1 MQFVQNNLMLIAVA
15 LLSAGMLAWPLIGRR
30 ISGVKEVETLEAT
43 QLINHR
49 DAVILD
55 VREDKEF
62 VTGHL
67 PNAKHIP
74 LGQLVAR
81 LKDVEKF
88 KKKPIVVNC
97 RSGARSATAC
107 GILRKNGFEEV
118 YNLKGGINAWQQ
130 ANMPVEK

>member
-15 LLSAGMLAWPLIGRR
+15 LLSAGMLVWPLIGRR

>member
-15 LLSAGMLAWPLIGRR
+15 LLSAGMLVWPMIGRR
-30 ISGVKEVETLEAT
+30 ISGVKEVETLEAI

-62 VTGHL
+62 ATGRL

>member
-15 LLSAGMLAWPLIGRR
+15 LLSAGMLVWPLIGRR

-74 LGQLVAR
+74 LGQLIAR

-88 KKKPIVVNC
+88 KNKPIVVNC

-118 YNLKGGINAWQQ
+118 YNLKGGINAWLQ

>member
-15 LLSAGMLAWPLIGRR
+15 LLSAGMLVWPLIGRR

-97 RSGARSATAC
+97 RSGTRSATAC

-118 YNLKGGINAWQQ
+118 YNLKGGINAWLQ

>member
-15 LLSAGMLAWPLIGRR
+15 LLSAGMLVWPLIGHR

-88 KKKPIVVNC
+88 KNKPIVVNC

>member
-15 LLSAGMLAWPLIGRR
+15 LLSAGMLVWPLIGRR
-30 ISGVKEVETLEAT
+30 ISGVKEVETLEAI

-62 VTGHL
+62 ATGHL

>member
-15 LLSAGMLAWPLIGRR
+15 LLSAGMLVWPMIGRR

>member
-15 LLSAGMLAWPLIGRR
+15 LLSAGMLVWPLIGRR

-88 KKKPIVVNC
+88 KNKPIVVNC

>member
-1 MQFVQNNLMLIAVA
+1 MQFVQNNLMLIAIA
-15 LLSAGMLAWPLIGRR
+15 LLSAGMLVWPLIGRR

-88 KKKPIVVNC
+88 KNKPIVVNC

-118 YNLKGGINAWQQ
+118 YNLKGGINAWLQ

>member
-15 LLSAGMLAWPLIGRR
+15 LLSAGMLVWPMIGRR
-30 ISGVKEVETLEAT
+30 ISGVKEVETLEAI

-62 VTGHL
+62 ATGRL
-67 PNAKHIP
+67 PNSKHIP

-88 KKKPIVVNC
+88 KKKPIIVNC

>member
-15 LLSAGMLAWPLIGRR
+15 LLSAGMLVWPMIGRR

-74 LGQLVAR
+74 LGQLAAR

-88 KKKPIVVNC
+88 KKKPIIVNC

>member
-15 LLSAGMLAWPLIGRR
+15 LLSAGMLVWPLVGRR

-62 VTGHL
+62 ATGHL

-74 LGQLVAR
+74 LGQLAAR

-88 KKKPIVVNC
+88 KNKPIVVNC

>member
-1 MQFVQNNLMLIAVA
+1 MLIAVA
-15 LLSAGMLAWPLIGRR
+15 LLSAGMLVWPLIGRR

-74 LGQLVAR
+74 LGQLAAR

-88 KKKPIVVNC
+88 KNKPIVVNC

>member
-15 LLSAGMLAWPLIGRR
+15 LLSAGMLVWPMIGRR
-30 ISGVKEVETLEAT
+30 ISGVKEVETLEAI

-62 VTGHL
+62 ATGHL

>member
-15 LLSAGMLAWPLIGRR
+15 LLSAGMLVWPMIGRR
-30 ISGVKEVETLEAT
+30 ISGVKEVETLEAI

>member
-15 LLSAGMLAWPLIGRR
+15 LLSAGMLVWPMIGRR
-30 ISGVKEVETLEAT
+30 ISGVKEVETLEAI

-74 LGQLVAR
+74 LGQLAAR

-88 KKKPIVVNC
+88 KKKPIIVNC

>member
-15 LLSAGMLAWPLIGRR
+15 LLSAGMLVWPMIGRR

-49 DAVILD
+49 DAMILD

-62 VTGHL
+62 STGHL

-74 LGQLVAR
+74 LGQLAAR

-88 KKKPIVVNC
+88 KNKPIVVNC

>member
-15 LLSAGMLAWPLIGRR
+15 LLSAGMLVWPLIGRR

-62 VTGHL
+62 VSGHL

>member
-1 MQFVQNNLMLIAVA
+1 M
-15 LLSAGMLAWPLIGRR
+15 WPLIGRR

-88 KKKPIVVNC
+88 KNKPIVVNC

>member
-1 MQFVQNNLMLIAVA
+1 MQFIQNNLMLIAVA
-15 LLSAGMLAWPLIGRR
+15 LLSGGMLVWPLIGRR
-30 ISGVKEVETLEAT
+30 VSGVKEVETLEAT

-62 VTGHL
+62 STGHL

-88 KKKPIVVNC
+88 KNKPIVVNC

-118 YNLKGGINAWQQ
+118 YNLKGGINAWLQ

>member
-15 LLSAGMLAWPLIGRR
+15 LLSAGMLVWPMIGRR
-30 ISGVKEVETLEAT
+30 ISGVKEVETLEAI

-62 VTGHL
+62 ATGHL

-74 LGQLVAR
+74 LGQLAAR

-88 KKKPIVVNC
+88 KNKPIVVNC

>member
-1 MQFVQNNLMLIAVA
+1 MQFVQNNLMLIAIA
-15 LLSAGMLAWPLIGRR
+15 LLSAGMLVWPLIGRR
-30 ISGVKEVETLEAT
+30 MSGVKEVETLEAT

-74 LGQLVAR
+74 LGQLIAR

-88 KKKPIVVNC
+88 KNKPIVVNC

-118 YNLKGGINAWQQ
+118 YNLKGGINAWLQ

>member
-15 LLSAGMLAWPLIGRR
+15 LLSAGMLVWPLIGRR

-62 VTGHL
+62 ATGHL

-74 LGQLVAR
+74 LGQLAAR

-88 KKKPIVVNC
+88 KNKPIVVNC

>member
-15 LLSAGMLAWPLIGRR
+15 LLSAGMLVWPRIGRR

-62 VTGHL
+62 VTGRL

>member
-1 MQFVQNNLMLIAVA
+1 MHFIQTNWMLIAVA
-15 LLSAGMLAWPLIGRR
+15 LLSAGMLVWPMIGRR

-49 DAVILD
+49 DAMILD

-62 VTGHL
+62 STGHL

-88 KKKPIVVNC
+88 KNKPIVVNC

-118 YNLKGGINAWQQ
+118 YNLKGGITAWLQ
-130 ANMPVEK
+130 ASMPVEK